1 MSEHNGR
8 VPYTFP
14 LSVAQG
20 KTERPRQQI
29 DGDGRIKRVVLFFP
43 TGTRTDLRLTPVAGG
58 EPINE
63 AEATDDSPAIPEH
76 LIGSGTT
83 YEFDVSIQVFEGQE
97 LGVNAENVSSS
108 SDLDAFVAFSIDFD
122 PPDVVVK

>member
-1 MSEHNGR
+1 MSQHSGR

-20 KTERPRQQI
+20 DIERPRQQLN
-29 DGDGRIKRVVLFFP
+29 GDGRIQRVVLFFP
-43 TGTRTDLRLTPVAGG
+43 QGSRTDLRLTPVAGG

-63 AEATDDSPAIPEH
+63 AEATDDSPSIPEY

-83 YEFDVSIQVFEGQE
+83 YEFDVSVSVYEGQE
-97 LGVNAENVSSS
+97 IGVDVENVSPS
-108 SDLDAFVAFSIDFD
+108 SDLDGFVAFSIDFD
-122 PPDVVVK
+122 EPDMVVK